1 MIRELQETPLIWYIV
16 AALFTVY
23 MFGYAIFLIQVLIL

>member
-16 AALFTVY
+16 ALLFGVYAL
-23 MFGYAIFLIQVLIL
+23 GYVIFLIQTLL